1 MALSAAPDHRLLSVN
16 YLPFTGLILPLST
29 ALYHMLLYILN
40 HESGITSEKFRNAF
54 LNLVCRNSS
63 SMTLDL
69 YKSIIFGTFSES
81 VLL

>member
-1 MALSAAPDHRLLSVN
+1 MALSAAPDHRLFSVN
-16 YLPFTGLILPLST
+16 YLPFNGLIFPLST